1 MPWIRPVIKN
11 ETTDSIITDT
21 IPPEKPTLELDD
33 SSDSG
38 IKNDNITNSTLPTF
52 IGVAEPGSTVSIYL
66 GLKHLG
72 EVIVAKDGTWSYTL
86 TTPLKDGDY
95 NITATATDIAGH
107 TSETANLPFTIDTRI
122 SYFSAEIEATDDS
135 GIVGDNVT
143 NNTRPT
149 FTGKTEPNAII
160 SVINIE
166 TGEEVIFKANDQ
178 GRMDVQFH
186 FRLS

>member
-1 MPWIRPVIKN
+1 MSIKMETGVMNFKDNELSEGEKQYKKSFAVDKAGNKN

-21 IPPEKPTLELDD
+21 IAPEKPTIELDD

-86 TTPLKDGDY
+86 TTPLKDGEY
-95 NITATATDIAGH
+95 NITATATDIAGAYL
-107 TSETANLPFTIDTRI
+107 SDGK
-122 SYFSAEIEATDDS
+122 SA
-135 GIVGDNVT
+135 
-143 NNTRPT
+143 
-149 FTGKTEPNAII
+149 FYY
-160 SVINIE
+160 
-166 TGEEVIFKANDQ
+166 
-178 GRMDVQFH
+178 
-186 FRLS
+186 